1 MPKNVIT
8 LDGKSALAWKNFKL
22 ANEKGNLGQAKVCG
36 SPVVL
41 GS

>member
-8 LDGKSALAWKNFKL
+8 LDGKRALGWKNFKL
-22 ANEKGNLGQAKVCG
+22 ANEKGKLGRAKVCG

-41 GS
+41 RS